1 MANQSYKG
9 KTYTLEETIHR
20 SVGYWCN
27 KLVRAADT
35 VAWNKTRDTLAE
47 VHNAFYPSIGELTQT
62 AQQKIAAAQ
71 AKIEEIW
78 NGADGF
84 RGVSRYVARVVTNA
98 LIDEK
103 RRRETQKR
111 KPEILAVSLDEPV
124 SVTDDYEGTEETS
137 TLGDTISGEVEID
150 LPFAFAFE
158 ELRGEMT
165 DEEYRVLESAIKTG
179 ATISELAEQRGESKS
194 TTGRIAKSAKRK
206 SRKWIKGLRR
216 GPHQRVKA
224 RFLRTLGWGSS
235 LRPDHISREVLESW
249 NTTVPTV
256 PFHDEASE
264 WHAPITKKP
273 RERARRECWNLA
285 CANGLAIGPDNLVL
299 PTARRNE
306 AVRYLPAVTGKVDRR
321 CAGCEAA
328 KRAKVL
334 QSVDTKTAFQIGD
347 AELNVRAIPATGQSA
362 DGQYHDRQEQAPHF
376 FGSAALS
383 RTSGATKGNRMHA
396 TDLMDHKQAAEII
409 KAFDI
414 PRSTVARLARMHL
427 SDVSSWLN
435 GNLDF
440 SQEKIERIS
449 QVVADIAN
457 VVQTLVANG
466 IKPDLRDVDNVKHL
480 IGVANDTALQMD
492 LALDGQPEPLRII
505 PMGETGAAAD

>member
-84 RGVSRYVARVVTNA
+84 RGVSRYVSRVVTNA

-150 LPFAFAFE
+150 LPFAFE

-235 LRPDHISREVLESW
+235 LRADHISREVLESW
-249 NTTVPTV
+249 NTLAAIVT
-256 PFHDEASE
+256 PFHDEARE
-264 WHAPITKKP
+264 WRPRITKQGHV
-273 RERARRECWNLA
+273 RARRECWNAA
-285 CANGLAIGPDNLVL
+285 CQNGLAIGADNLVL
-299 PTARRNE
+299 PAARRNE
-306 AVRYLPAVTGKVDRR
+306 AVRFLPACTGQDNRL

-328 KRAKVL
+328 ERPL
-334 QSVDTKTAFQIGD
+334 
-347 AELNVRAIPATGQSA
+347 
-362 DGQYHDRQEQAPHF
+362 
-376 FGSAALS
+376 FGW
-383 RTSGATKGNRMHA
+383 
-396 TDLMDHKQAAEII
+396 
-409 KAFDI
+409 DI
-414 PRSTVARLARMHL
+414 
-427 SDVSSWLN
+427 
-435 GNLDF
+435 
-440 SQEKIERIS
+440 
-449 QVVADIAN
+449 
-457 VVQTLVANG
+457 
-466 IKPDLRDVDNVKHL
+466 DLREKWEASRRTY
-480 IGVANDTALQMD
+480 VASQNSAKRPPDKAKLTC
-492 LALDGQPEPLRII
+492 
-505 PMGETGAAAD
+505 